1 MMNENALIEA
11 IAGNLDLAY
20 RQSQKEK
27 TSLATYL
34 DKMKARDPHHPSCY
48 TRLLTDID
56 GNAMSLD
63 HYEELMR
70 AAERYVSRKQADDT
84 EAYAIDQL
92 HDTESWSMDDTEA
105 RDVSKSRITNV
116 VTWIKASRARI
127 VRCRADGQSSLPSP
141 IQYVGYAFNAGKRQK
156 AYEDRTPTSWLSDLI
171 IDICELLWPR
181 RYSLKFFVLCLVY
194 DCALGLFIEHISPA
208 SFAQKLCTAGCMST
222 WRARLQKA
230 LSLTWILPGRPK
242 KNSGRAIGNES
253 TRTPNSSPMRP

>member
-34 DKMKARDPHHPSCY
+34 DKMKARAPHHPSCY

-105 RDVSKSRITNV
+105 GRRRHLMTGARDVSKSRITNV

-141 IQYVGYAFNAGKRQK
+141 IQ
-156 AYEDRTPTSWLSDLI
+156 
-171 IDICELLWPR
+171 
-181 RYSLKFFVLCLVY
+181 
-194 DCALGLFIEHISPA
+194 
-208 SFAQKLCTAGCMST
+208 
-222 WRARLQKA
+222 
-230 LSLTWILPGRPK
+230 
-242 KNSGRAIGNES
+242 
-253 TRTPNSSPMRP
+253 